1 MRNNLIAFFFFV
13 CGWNS
18 ISAQSLNT
26 HPFLDETMISWRQF
40 SVEETGVHKIT
51 KDFLSKLEL
60 PVQEIDPRTIRIF
73 GRGGQ
78 MLPLK
83 LSDAVE
89 TLHENALIVKGEE
102 DGSFDDTDYIL
113 FMGYANDT
121 WNQES
126 ETYLNLYHDT
136 AQYYITY
143 GTSFGKRAL
152 VLEGTDSPEKDAVA
166 KAVYTAFL
174 EEDKY
179 NLGSLGRRWFGQRF
193 SDEDEETFT
202 IETPNVA
209 SGTQIDVAARVAS
222 NGSNTTSFRLTIG
235 SDANAKSISGTSK
248 TVVGS
253 EPSTSF
259 NQLRGMIHLPQNAT
273 ESITAKLLYTSNG
286 DLSANGYLDFL
297 VAQYQR
303 DLDGAGGSFMFSLAS
318 QDAAQQLVVAS
329 SSSETCIWELDSDDV
344 HTPPAGATTFGS
356 YVIVDED
363 SKFYL
368 STAYKTPTYRRS
380 TRVLNPSSVL
390 KNIMA
395 LPPTTYLLIT
405 SEAFRKEA
413 ELLVSH
419 RKNVAGLSAQV
430 VTVEEIYEAFSTGQQ
445 DIAAIRNFVRYL
457 YFSQGKKLKYLCLFG
472 DTSYDYKK
480 RTAGLFDLFSKG
492 QK

>member
-83 LSDAVE
+83 LSDTVE

-166 KAVYTAFL
+166 KAVYL
-174 EEDKY
+174 
-179 NLGSLGRRWFGQRF
+179 SL
-193 SDEDEETFT
+193 
-202 IETPNVA
+202 
-209 SGTQIDVAARVAS
+209 
-222 NGSNTTSFRLTIG
+222 
-235 SDANAKSISGTSK
+235 
-248 TVVGS
+248 
-253 EPSTSF
+253 
-259 NQLRGMIHLPQNAT
+259 IH
-273 ESITAKLLYTSNG
+273 I
-286 DLSANGYLDFL
+286 
-297 VAQYQR
+297 
-303 DLDGAGGSFMFSLAS
+303 
-318 QDAAQQLVVAS
+318 
-329 SSSETCIWELDSDDV
+329 
-344 HTPPAGATTFGS
+344 
-356 YVIVDED
+356 
-363 SKFYL
+363 
-368 STAYKTPTYRRS
+368 
-380 TRVLNPSSVL
+380 
-390 KNIMA
+390 
-395 LPPTTYLLIT
+395 
-405 SEAFRKEA
+405 
-413 ELLVSH
+413 
-419 RKNVAGLSAQV
+419 
-430 VTVEEIYEAFSTGQQ
+430 
-445 DIAAIRNFVRYL
+445 
-457 YFSQGKKLKYLCLFG
+457 
-472 DTSYDYKK
+472 
-480 RTAGLFDLFSKG
+480 
-492 QK
+492 